1 MTRFLAHALLGA
13 ATLILAACGGD
24 ASAPAATGSDSQARF
39 KAGQNYDLLASAIDA
54 PANEVVEVFSY
65 ACPACAAIQPQV
77 DEFKRERGD
86 AVRLRYVPAEFQP
99 AWAAFARA
107 FHTAGA
113 MGAQGR
119 LHRAFFNAIYQ
130 RRLPVSTL
138 EDLAG
143 VAASAG
149 VDSTRFIEVSRSPEV
164 EAAMVAGREYVKQ
177 AQVDATP
184 TFIVSGRYRVSTRQ
198 PTGAT
203 ALEVVGWLLEN
214 QP

>member
-1 MTRFLAHALLGA
+1 MTRLLAHALFSA
-13 ATLILAACGGD
+13 ATLVLAGCGGD
-24 ASAPAATGSDSQARF
+24 ASAPTGADDSNARF
-39 KAGQNYDLLASAIDA
+39 QAGQHYQRLDTPLEAA
-54 PANEVVEVFSY
+54 ANEVVEVFSY

-77 DEFKRERGD
+77 DEFNRERGD
-86 AVRLRYVPAEFQP
+86 TVRLRYVPAEFQP
-99 AWAAFARA
+99 AWASFARA
-107 FHTAGA
+107 FHTASA

-130 RRLPVSTL
+130 RRLPVNTL

-149 VDSTRFIEVSRSPEV
+149 VDATRFIEVSRSPEV
-164 EAAMVAGREYVKQ
+164 ESALAAGRDYVKRV
-177 AQVDATP
+177 QVDATP

-203 ALEVVGWLLEN
+203 ALEVVGWLLDN

>member
-1 MTRFLAHALLGA
+1 MIRFLAHTLLGA
-13 ATLILAACGGD
+13 AALMLAGCGGD
-24 ASAPAATGSDSQARF
+24 SSESGATGNDSQARF
-39 KAGQNYDLLASAIDA
+39 KVGQHYHRLASPVDA

-65 ACPACAAIQPQV
+65 ACGGCAVIQPLV
-77 DEFKRERGD
+77 DEFKREKGD

-107 FHTAGA
+107 FHTASA

-119 LHRAFFNAIYQ
+119 LHRAFFNAIHQ
-130 RRLPVSTL
+130 RRLPISTL

-149 VDSTRFIEVSRSPEV
+149 VDAASFIEASRSPEV
-164 EAAMVAGREYVKQ
+164 EAAMAAGREYVKQ
-177 AQVDATP
+177 TQVDSTP
-184 TFIVSGRYRVSTRQ
+184 TFIVSGRYRVDTRQ

-203 ALEVVGWLLEN
+203 ALEVVDWLLEN

>member
-1 MTRFLAHALLGA
+1 MPRFLAHALFA
-13 ATLILAACGGD
+13 AAALVLAGCGSD
-24 ASAPAATGSDSQARF
+24 ASGPASSGSSDARF
-39 KAGQNYDLLASAIDA
+39 KVGQNYHRLATPLEA

-65 ACPACAAIQPQV
+65 ACGGCAAIQPLV

-107 FHTAGA
+107 FHTASA

-119 LHRAFFNAIYQ
+119 LHRTFFNGIYQ
-130 RRLPVSTL
+130 RRLPANSL
-138 EDLAG
+138 EDLAAM
-143 VAASAG
+143 AAGAG
-149 VDSTRFIEVSRSPEV
+149 VDATRFIEVARSPEV
-164 EAAMVAGREYVKQ
+164 EAAMVAGREYVKSVG
-177 AQVDATP
+177 VDSTP
-184 TFIVSGRYRVSTRQ
+184 TFIVSGRYRVDTRQ

-203 ALEVVGWLLEN
+203 ALEVVGWLLDN